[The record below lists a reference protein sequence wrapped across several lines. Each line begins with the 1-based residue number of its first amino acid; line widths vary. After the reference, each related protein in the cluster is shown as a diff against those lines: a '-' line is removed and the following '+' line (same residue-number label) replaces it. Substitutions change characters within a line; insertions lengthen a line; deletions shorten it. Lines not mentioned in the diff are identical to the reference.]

1 MQVEIGKIY
10 EGTVKNITKYGAFVE
25 IPNPDG
31 DKIMGMVH
39 ISEVSRS
46 YVNEIRDFVTEG
58 QQVRVKAI
66 GTNQP
71 FHETG
76 RRGRRTARTA
86 PWRKPRRAQRQTVP
100 WKRRCTPRTAVPSA
114 TPQQAQCLG
123 AEKAAGT
130 LRDDLRGYALPVQ
143 AEQRRA
149 DVRHQ
154 AQHRAQKPFQ
164 AEIRICIHIAYA
176 VHTGFQRFGQ
186 SFGAAFFA

>member
-66 GTNQP
+66 GTNPQGKISLSMKQAEEGAEQ
-71 FHETG
+71 HG
-76 RRGRRTARTA
+76 QRRGGSHGERSGRPSRGNGDA
-86 PWRKPRRAQRQTVP
+86 PHGQQSLPPRRSKPNVWEPKKRQEPSEMTFEDMLSRFKQNSEERMCDI
-100 WKRRCTPRTAVPSA
+100 KRNTERKNRS
-114 TPQQAQCLG
+114 
-123 AEKAAGT
+123 K
-130 LRDDLRGYALPVQ
+130 R
-143 AEQRRA
+143 
-149 DVRHQ
+149 
-154 AQHRAQKPFQ
+154 K
-164 AEIRICIHIAYA
+164 
-176 VHTGFQRFGQ
+176 
-186 SFGAAFFA
+186 

>member
-66 GTNQP
+66 GTNPQGKISLSMKQAEEGAEQ
-71 FHETG
+71 HG
-76 RRGRRTARTA
+76 QRRGGNHGERSGRPSRGNGDA
-86 PWRKPRRAQRQTVP
+86 PHVQQSRPPRRSKPNVWEPKKRQEPSEMTFEDMLSRFKQNSEERMCDI
-100 WKRRCTPRTAVPSA
+100 KRNTERKNRS
-114 TPQQAQCLG
+114 
-123 AEKAAGT
+123 K
-130 LRDDLRGYALPVQ
+130 R
-143 AEQRRA
+143 
-149 DVRHQ
+149 
-154 AQHRAQKPFQ
+154 K
-164 AEIRICIHIAYA
+164 
-176 VHTGFQRFGQ
+176 
-186 SFGAAFFA
+186 

>member
-66 GTNQP
+66 GTNPQGKISLSMKQAEEGAEQHGQQSRP
-71 FHETG
+71 
-76 RRGRRTARTA
+76 
-86 PWRKPRRAQRQTVP
+86 PRRSKPNVWEPKKRQEPSEMTFEDMLSRFKQNSEERMCDI
-100 WKRRCTPRTAVPSA
+100 KRNTERKNRS
-114 TPQQAQCLG
+114 
-123 AEKAAGT
+123 K
-130 LRDDLRGYALPVQ
+130 R
-143 AEQRRA
+143 
-149 DVRHQ
+149 
-154 AQHRAQKPFQ
+154 K
-164 AEIRICIHIAYA
+164 
-176 VHTGFQRFGQ
+176 
-186 SFGAAFFA
+186 

>member
-66 GTNQP
+66 GTNPQGKISLSMKQAEEGAEQ
-71 FHETG
+71 HG
-76 RRGRRTARTA
+76 QRRGGSHGQQSR
-86 PWRKPRRAQRQTVP
+86 PPRRSKPNVWEPKKRQEPSEMTFEDMLSRFKQNSEERMCDI
-100 WKRRCTPRTAVPSA
+100 KRNTERKNRS
-114 TPQQAQCLG
+114 
-123 AEKAAGT
+123 K
-130 LRDDLRGYALPVQ
+130 R
-143 AEQRRA
+143 
-149 DVRHQ
+149 
-154 AQHRAQKPFQ
+154 K
-164 AEIRICIHIAYA
+164 
-176 VHTGFQRFGQ
+176 
-186 SFGAAFFA
+186 